1 MKFVQARN
9 YTKGRIKPVKH
20 IVLHTMEAPEK
31 LKTADNVAAWFAG
44 EKAPKASAHYCV
56 GSDAV
61 IQCVKDEDTAWH
73 APGANA
79 SGIGIEMV
87 GYAKQS
93 AKDWDD
99 AYSKLMLEHVA
110 LLVVDLAKKH
120 GIPLR
125 KIDADDLKVG
135 TAGICGH
142 VDVSQAFKKSNH
154 WDPGPNFPWEKFI
167 QMCRNLV
174 CG

>member
-1 MKFVQARN
+1 MRFIQAKN
-9 YTKGRIKPVKH
+9 FTQGRISSVKH

-31 LKTADNVAAWFAG
+31 PKTAENVANWFAG
-44 EKAPKASAHYCV
+44 KSAPKASAHYCV
-56 GSDAV
+56 GADGV

-87 GYAKQS
+87 GYAAQNPNEWR
-93 AKDWDD
+93 DL
-99 AYSKLMLEHVA
+99 YSTNTLLNVA
-110 LLVVDLAKKH
+110 ALVVDLCDKH

-142 VDVSQAFKKSNH
+142 SDVSLAFGKSNH
-154 WDPGPNFPWEKFI
+154 TDPGKGFPWDDFI
-167 QMCRNLV
+167 ATLRKRA